1 MNDRL
6 RAVASFG
13 VIVGFTLML
22 AATSKPK
29 SGSSSSSGAS
39 SSSGPSGATGTSGGT
54 MTIPPDVDL
63 VLVTSATGCDK
74 KPASVGCKLLRDF
87 DQADAYVDLPASKAV
102 WFGESYA
109 LGASDGAK
117 EPFFANIEKTATG
130 FGGAA
135 RSLIPENPKEKK
147 DSDDLLA
154 ATKAARAVPTSEAA
168 TFMRTAAPVG
178 GFRTVVKTKGR
189 SHALLDVP
197 TKVYLR
203 RIGDRLLILEY
214 SGSPLGHDSAGGQAA
229 TAWIS
234 QTWILK

>member
-6 RAVASFG
+6 RAFASFG
-13 VIVGFTLML
+13 VIAGFTLML

-29 SGSSSSSGAS
+29 GESSGSTS
-39 SSSGPSGATGTSGGT
+39 SGATGTSGGT
-54 MTIPPDVDL
+54 SITNPADIDL
-63 VLVTSATGCDK
+63 VLVTSVTGCDK
-74 KPASVGCKLLRDF
+74 KTTSVGCKLLKDF
-87 DQADAYVDLPASKAV
+87 DQADTYVDMPASKVV
-102 WFGESYA
+102 WYGESYA
-109 LGASDGAK
+109 LVTTDGTK

-147 DSDDLLA
+147 DADDLLA
-154 ATKAARAVPTSEAA
+154 ASKSARAVPTSEAA
-168 TFMRTAAPVG
+168 KFMRSVAPPG
-178 GFRTVVKTKGR
+178 GLRNIVKTKGR
-189 SHALLDVP
+189 SHAFVEAP

-214 SGSPLGHDSAGGQAA
+214 SGSPLGHDSAGGVVA

>member
-1 MNDRL
+1 MNDRG
-6 RAVASFG
+6 RAWASLG
-13 VIVGFTLML
+13 VIVVFTTML

-29 SGSSSSSGAS
+29 GSGSS
-39 SSSGPSGATGTSGGT
+39 GTSGSTGPT
-54 MTIPPDVDL
+54 GPGVTNPADVDT
-63 VLVTSATGCDK
+63 VLLTSVTGCDK
-74 KPASVGCKLLRDF
+74 KPASTGCKLLKDF
-87 DQADAYVDLPASKAV
+87 DQADAYVDLPSSKVV

-109 LGASDGAK
+109 LGATDGAK

-168 TFMRTAAPVG
+168 RFMRTATPVG
-178 GFRTVVKTKGR
+178 GLRNIVKTKGR
-189 SHALLDVP
+189 SHAFVEAP

-203 RIGDRLLILEY
+203 RLGDRLLILEY

-229 TAWIS
+229 TAWIA